1 MSEEKGS
8 SLGGKG
14 KLGRTAGLGLG
25 CSQTGQGSKG
35 FGGYNRGRK
44 GSLTESLLYLELS
57 LEQGREPMFMQA
69 TKNSF
74 SGLKMPER
82 QCVTWV

>member
-1 MSEEKGS
+1 MSEGKGS

-25 CSQTGQGSKG
+25 CLQTGQGSKG
-35 FGGYNRGRK
+35 FRGRNWGSK
-44 GSLTESLLYLELS
+44 GSLTQSLLYLELS
-57 LEQGREPMFMQA
+57 LEQGTEPMLMQA

-74 SGLKMPER
+74 SDLKMSEG
-82 QCVTWV
+82 QCVTWI